1 MKRLFPLVLC
11 LLALPVGA
19 QEKIVLS
26 VPVYVSPGATE
37 FRVADL
43 YLRRAHP
50 ERQAEIIALYREVAG
65 SDFVLGGKSL
75 ECRYNGPDAE
85 TLLIQ
90 LNKANLSTISLE
102 KRILQRCQAD
112 GKLGAGTIS
121 GTPQ

>member
-1 MKRLFPLVLC
+1 MKRLLPILLV
-11 LLALPVGA
+11 LLALPVIA
-19 QEKIVLS
+19 QEKIVLN

-50 ERQAEIIALYREVAG
+50 ERQAEIVAIYREVTG
-65 SDFVLGGKSL
+65 NDFVLGGKTL
-75 ECRYNGPDAE
+75 QCQYNGPDAE
-85 TLLIQ
+85 VLLIA